1 MNIKITSPKIQ
12 TMAIVQSSSHQK
24 LIKHEPRIHSG
35 SRRSNDIKLTKYEHA
50 CFTLETAGE
59 VLVVDPGTYTS
70 DFVVTDIIAAVVIT
84 HEHAD
89 HFDPD
94 LLATIFTKNPNAVL
108 VSLQG
113 IIDRLPEYKSKA
125 VSPGDTIDIGPF
137 TLRFFGGKHA
147 LIHSSMPA
155 IDNIGVLIN
164 NTVYYPGDSF
174 TLPNTPI
181 DVLALPVG
189 APWLKMSE
197 SMDFLAAI
205 KPLLVFPTHDAVLSD
220 IGKALPDHLLPAIAK
235 KVGAQYKRIDGTS
248 ITV

>member
-1 MNIKITSPKIQ
+1 M
-12 TMAIVQSSSHQK
+12 
-24 LIKHEPRIHSG
+24 
-35 SRRSNDIKLTKYEHA
+35 KLTKYEHA
-50 CFTLETAGE
+50 CFTLETANKT
-59 VLVVDPGTYTS
+59 LVVDPGNYTS
-70 DFVVTDIIAAVVIT
+70 DFVVTDTIVAVIVT

-94 LLATIFTKNPNAVL
+94 WLTTIFTKNPNAVL
-108 VSLQG
+108 VTLQS
-113 IIDRLPEYKSKA
+113 IIDKLPGHKSKA
-125 VSPGDTIDIGPF
+125 VSSGDTVDIGPF
-137 TLRFFGGKHA
+137 TLKFFGDKHA

-181 DVLALPVG
+181 DVLALPVA

-197 SMDFLAAI
+197 SMDFLTAI
-205 KPLLVFPTHDAVLSD
+205 KPLLVFPTHDAILSD
-220 IGKALPDHLLPAIAK
+220 LGKALPDHLLPAIAQ